1 MSKRTILDIA
11 SALIV
16 VLGWWSCHRGG
27 SSNPAQLSGEK
38 DGKGHNAAGAGGAAV
53 PIVTGK
59 AQQKDM
65 PVYLDG
71 LGTVRAERGSVSTHL
86 VFSAICVRGDVVIA
100 SAPPNEIA
108 QITRVPYR
116 KFLPLRIST
125 VPSCSYRSLMDE
137 TTTVEARL

>member
-1 MSKRTILDIA
+1 MSKRTILGIA

-16 VLGWWSCHRGG
+16 VLAWWSCHRGG

-53 PIVTGK
+53 PIVAGK
-59 AQQKDM
+59 AEQKDM

-71 LGTVRAERGSVSTHL
+71 LGTVRAARGSVSIYL
-86 VFSAICVRGDVVIA
+86 VLGAVCARGDVVIA
-100 SAPPNEIA
+100 WAPPNEIA
-108 QITRVPYR
+108 QITSRA
-116 KFLPLRIST
+116 LPEIPTAAIST
-125 VPSCSYRSLMDE
+125 IPSCSYRSLMDE

>member
-1 MSKRTILDIA
+1 MSKRTILGIA

-53 PIVTGK
+53 PIVAGK
-59 AQQKDM
+59 AEQKDM
-65 PVYLDG
+65 SVYLDG

-86 VFSAICVRGDVVIA
+86 VFSAICVRGDVVIT
-100 SAPPNEIA
+100 SALPNEVA
-108 QITRVPYR
+108 QITSRALPEIPTAAHFNNSLV
-116 KFLPLRIST
+116 FL
-125 VPSCSYRSLMDE
+125 SLTDGRNDDC
-137 TTTVEARL
+137 TYDC